1 MKANIGISEEHL
13 QEIATVLNKLL
24 SDEIVLQAKTRAY
37 HWNVEGSNF
46 MEMHHF
52 YEEQYKELSEMIDE
66 VAERVRQLGHYAEGR
81 LQDYLRL
88 TRLDEPAPTNNQKEQ
103 IKNLLLDH
111 ESIIINLRRDII
123 VAEEKNDAGTADFL
137 TGMMEHH
144 EKMAWM
150 LRAYLK

>member
-24 SDEIVLQAKTRAY
+24 SDEIVLLAKTRAY